1 MRREELALGARPN
14 VVGMGGGGLV
24 RNAEQLR
31 CRRGRVAELIYIF
44 MCDGR
49 RGFFTRGRA
58 RLHGDLGRDARE
70 RGREG
75 RTLRIILMCLVW
87 RGVAAR
93 GAEPADIFRAG
104 QGGTTTCVVQLQ
116 GGA

>member
-31 CRRGRVAELIYIF
+31 CRRGRVAELIF

-49 RGFFTRGRA
+49 RGFFIQ
-58 RLHGDLGRDARE
+58 E
-70 RGREG
+70 E
-75 RTLRIILMCLVW
+75 
-87 RGVAAR
+87 
-93 GAEPADIFRAG
+93 EPVYTA
-104 QGGTTTCVVQLQ
+104 T
-116 GGA
+116 